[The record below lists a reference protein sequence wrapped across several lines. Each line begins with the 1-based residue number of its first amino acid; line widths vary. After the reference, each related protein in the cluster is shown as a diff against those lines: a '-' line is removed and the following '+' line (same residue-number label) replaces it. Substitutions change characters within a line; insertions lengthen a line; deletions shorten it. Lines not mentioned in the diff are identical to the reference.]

1 MAGADAT
8 DGDWPVGSVP
18 FFAPLAAPEISST
31 SHQALVKWRRERRE
45 YESKLR
51 ARCRIYGE
59 DYAAVVQSINDSF
72 NRDLLDGFCEL
83 RLGINSADVTDDL
96 LSAEI
101 ERIVSHV
108 KNDSLPDIKQL
119 FKQKLRLN
127 MAESN
132 VDARVLDYFVR
143 FKTLVD
149 ENGLGECFSGADG
162 AREKCKRLIASLRPE
177 SLKADV
183 KQFVRCTHK
192 SAASDANQ
200 LFKLVI
206 DKAKE

>member
-1 MAGADAT
+1 MADADAT

-18 FFAPLAAPEISST
+18 LFAPLAAPEISST

-51 ARCRIYGE
+51 ARCRIYDE
-59 DYAAVVQSINDSF
+59 DYAAVVQSIKDSF

-108 KNDSLPDIKQL
+108 KND
-119 FKQKLRLN
+119 
-127 MAESN
+127 
-132 VDARVLDYFVR
+132 
-143 FKTLVD
+143 
-149 ENGLGECFSGADG
+149 
-162 AREKCKRLIASLRPE
+162 
-177 SLKADV
+177 
-183 KQFVRCTHK
+183 
-192 SAASDANQ
+192 
-200 LFKLVI
+200 
-206 DKAKE
+206 